1 MKTLEPFTLAIDDD
15 EKETPISWYVID
27 EDTKIATEDPFKERT
42 DFWENLPLRELEKE
56 DYPDEKDEL

>member
-15 EKETPISWYVID
+15 QKESPIRWYVID
-27 EDTKIATEDPFKERT
+27 EDTKISSEDPFKERT
-42 DFWENLPLRELEKE
+42 DFWESLPLLELEKE